1 MAAVQESA
9 LPSDV
14 KQLNGVLTMAGVAL
28 ATGRSVE
35 EVSDAG
41 DTRRM
46 HERQVEL

>member
-1 MAAVQESA
+1 MAAVKESA
-9 LPSDV
+9 SSSDV
-14 KQLNGVLTMAGVAL
+14 KQLNGVLTTAGVAL

-35 EVSDAG
+35 EVSGAG